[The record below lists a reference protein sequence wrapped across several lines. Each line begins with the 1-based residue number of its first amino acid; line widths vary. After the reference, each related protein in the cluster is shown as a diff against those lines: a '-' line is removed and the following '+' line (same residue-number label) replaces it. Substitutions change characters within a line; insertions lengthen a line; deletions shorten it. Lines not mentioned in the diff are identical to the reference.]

1 MFLSHKVKE
10 GLILINQIEKLRSK
24 NNKNWMDL
32 VRLALKI
39 DFEKTAKLLNK
50 INMHD
55 KKISQIS
62 SKIKNLK

>member
-1 MFLSHKVKE
+1 MKNKVKE

-39 DFEKTAKLLNK
+39 DFEKTAKLLNS
-50 INMHD
+50 IN
-55 KKISQIS
+55 IFF
-62 SKIKNLK
+62 LLFV

>member
-1 MFLSHKVKE
+1 MKNKVKE

-55 KKISQIS
+55 RKISQIS

>member
-1 MFLSHKVKE
+1 MKNKVKE

>member
-1 MFLSHKVKE
+1 MKNKVKE

-32 VRLALKI
+32 LRLALKI

>member
-1 MFLSHKVKE
+1 MNNKVKE

>member
-1 MFLSHKVKE
+1 MKNKVKE

-32 VRLALKI
+32 LRLALKI

-55 KKISQIS
+55 RKISQIS

>member
-1 MFLSHKVKE
+1 MKNKVKK